1 MNRNQKIRTR
11 FVNRFSYGALL
22 DVQYNRGLDWRTET
36 PSEYERNNMAVGF
49 KPASRSARRFWRALH
64 IASSV

>member
-36 PSEYERNNMAVGF
+36 PSEYERTVELF
-49 KPASRSARRFWRALH
+49 
-64 IASSV
+64 